1 MTRERAKYSAVQG
14 YAAAG
19 RCICG
24 GVPALHRISGQP
36 VYSRIGIHNRPDRP
50 PKKTSGKFR
59 YDGTRQ
65 DSDNWPQETR
75 RFLSGDDGSNRNGL
89 VQRISPG

>member
-1 MTRERAKYSAVQG
+1 MTRKKAKYSAAKG
-14 YAAAG
+14 DATAG

-24 GVPALHRISGQP
+24 GVPALSRISGQP
-36 VYSRIGIHNRPDRP
+36 VYSLTGIHSWPDM
-50 PKKTSGKFR
+50 
-59 YDGTRQ
+59 
-65 DSDNWPQETR
+65 PQETR

>member
-1 MTRERAKYSAVQG
+1 MTRKKAKYSAAKG
-14 YAAAG
+14 DATAG

-24 GVPALHRISGQP
+24 GVPALSRISGQP
-36 VYSRIGIHNRPDRP
+36 VYSLTGIHSWPDMP

-65 DSDNWPQETR
+65 DSDDWPQVTR
-75 RFLSGDDGSNRNGL
+75 RFLSGGDGSNRNGL
-89 VQRISPG
+89 VQRISPV